1 MSVEFLPTAS
11 AASPADYEKLPRQRL
26 APDQACNR
34 AAAVATIFTNVKPE
48 EKRMRMIRLLS
59 VFVVPLL
66 WTMSPVQAAWP
77 DKPVRLVVSSAVGS
91 GPDIISRLLSDRLY
105 GVWGQ
110 RIVVDPRPGVAG
122 LLSADIVTRSAPDGY
137 TWMMMTSQLFVATV
151 VYTNHKINLARD
163 FASVSLIGTVPYVL
177 AVHPSVAK
185 TVAELIEI
193 GKKSPGTLR
202 YGSAG
207 AGGAE
212 HLTSFLIGHMT
223 GAKYLHV
230 PYKGIPQALADTVA
244 REVHFTHAVL
254 PVAMPFVQSGRLRAL
269 GVTTRKRAPLL
280 PDVPTVAETVPGF
293 ENYGWYGLV
302 APSGTPPEVLAKVS
316 AEVMKAVKDPAF
328 GEQLKSL
335 GIEIVG
341 NSRAEMDG
349 FRAEQTKRFVELVK
363 ASGVE
368 AK

>member
-1 MSVEFLPTAS
+1 MRTMKWFAVLALPLLLMFS
-11 AASPADYEKLPRQRL
+11 AAH
-26 APDQACNR
+26 
-34 AAAVATIFTNVKPE
+34 AAY
-48 EKRMRMIRLLS
+48 
-59 VFVVPLL
+59 
-66 WTMSPVQAAWP
+66 P
-77 DKPVRLVVSSAVGS
+77 DKPIRLVVSSAVGS
-91 GPDIISRLLSDRLY
+91 GPDIISRLIADRLY
-105 GVWGQ
+105 NAWGQ
-110 RIVVDPRPGVAG
+110 RVVVDPRPGVAG
-122 LLSADIVTRSAPDGY
+122 LLSADLVTRSAADGY
-137 TWMMMTSQLFVATV
+137 TWMMMTSQLFIATS

-177 AVHPSVAK
+177 SVNPSVAK

-212 HLTSFLIGHMT
+212 HLTGFLLGHMT
-223 GAKYLHV
+223 GANFLHI

-269 GVTTRKRAPLL
+269 AVTMRKRAPLL

-293 ENYGWYGLV
+293 ETFGWYGLV
-302 APSGTPPEVLAKVS
+302 APTGTPQDILAKVS

-341 NSRAEMDG
+341 SSRTEMDA
-349 FRAEQTKRFVELVK
+349 FRADQTKRLTEMVK
-363 ASGVE
+363 VSGVE

>member
-1 MSVEFLPTAS
+1 MRSIRSIRSLIII
-11 AASPADYEKLPRQRL
+11 ASPLW
-26 APDQACNR
+26 
-34 AAAVATIFTNVKPE
+34 
-48 EKRMRMIRLLS
+48 
-59 VFVVPLL
+59 FVP
-66 WTMSPVQAAWP
+66 SQGQAAYP

-91 GPDIISRLLSDRLY
+91 GPDIIARLIADRLY
-105 GVWGQ
+105 ATWGQ

-122 LLSADIVTRSAPDGY
+122 LLSADLVTRSAPDGY
-137 TWMMMTSQLFVATV
+137 TWMMMTSQLFVATA
-151 VYTNHKINLARD
+151 VYTHHKINLARD

-177 AVHPSVAK
+177 SINPTVAK
-185 TVAELIEI
+185 TVAELVEI

-212 HLTSFLIGHMT
+212 HLTGFLLGHMT
-223 GAKYLHV
+223 GAQFLHV

-254 PVAMPFVQSGRLRAL
+254 PVAMPFVQSNRLRAL

-280 PDVPTVAETVPGF
+280 PDVPTVAETVPGY
-293 ENYGWYGLV
+293 EAYGWYGLV
-302 APSGTPPEVLAKVS
+302 ASTGTPQDILAKVS
-316 AEVMKAVKDPAF
+316 AEVMKVVKDPAF
-328 GEQLKSL
+328 GEQLKNL

-341 NSRAEMDG
+341 SSRTEMDT
-349 FRAEQTKRFVELVK
+349 FRVDQTRRLTDLVK
-363 ASGVE
+363 VSGVE

>member
-1 MSVEFLPTAS
+1 MRTTKPFVILAGLMLLTLPHAQG
-11 AASPADYEKLPRQRL
+11 AY
-26 APDQACNR
+26 
-34 AAAVATIFTNVKPE
+34 
-48 EKRMRMIRLLS
+48 
-59 VFVVPLL
+59 
-66 WTMSPVQAAWP
+66 P
-77 DKPVRLVVSSAVGS
+77 DKPIRLVVSSAVGS
-91 GPDIISRLLSDRLY
+91 GPDIISRLIADRLY
-105 GVWGQ
+105 AAWGQ
-110 RIVVDPRPGVAG
+110 RVVVDPRPGVAG
-122 LLSADIVTRSAPDGY
+122 LLSADLVTRSAADGY
-137 TWMMMTSQLFVATV
+137 TWMMMTSQLFIATA
-151 VYTNHKINLARD
+151 VYTNHKVNLARD

-177 AVHPSVAK
+177 SVNPSVAK

-212 HLTSFLIGHMT
+212 HLTGFLLGHMT
-223 GAKYLHV
+223 GANFLHI

-244 REVHFTHAVL
+244 REVHFTNAVL
-254 PVAMPFVQSGRLRAL
+254 PVAMPFVQSGRLRAI
-269 GVTTRKRAPLL
+269 GVTMRKRAPLL

-293 ENYGWYGLV
+293 ETYGWYGLV
-302 APSGTPPEVLAKVS
+302 APAATPQDILAKVS

-341 NSRAEMDG
+341 SSRAEMDA
-349 FRAEQTKRFVELVK
+349 FRADQTKRLTELVK
-363 ASGVE
+363 VSGVE